1 MAKAT
6 TRVYILAKE
15 LGVKSQAI
23 VEKCQA
29 EDLDVKN
36 HMATISAG
44 LAATIREWFS
54 EGEHTTAVET
64 AERVDLEK
72 VRVRRKKK
80 AKPAEKKPDPAQP
93 PGPPGPVQ
101 HRGRGHGQ
109 H

>member
-1 MAKAT
+1 MAKAI

-29 EDLDVKN
+29 EGLDVKN
-36 HMATISAG
+36 HMATIGAG
-44 LAATIREWFS
+44 LAATIREWFT
-54 EGEHTTAVET
+54 EGEHATAVET

-80 AKPAEKKPDPAQP
+80 IQPKEEKTEQVHEAETS
-93 PGPPGPVQ
+93 
-101 HRGRGHGQ
+101 RGRNGCRRDPD
-109 H
+109 